1 MAATTVQQTE
11 CPVSRE
17 LVGKFLNTPF
27 LITDPTE
34 RQYLRWLVDRG
45 LFRQFRHLSSGHSG
59 RHTTGTRS
67 SSIQLTSAWSTR
79 RRSRGF
85 SFPGSGTRADRRS
98 RRTGTFLVSG
108 RDFQR
113 GGRQSFAR
121 VGHRVRFAEKV
132 CRAVYNHSTGRIDF
146 YLLTVITGLSLSLV
160 QSRSWSSP
168 WSSPSVAATPV
179 AVGCSCPVC
188 VRRFYPWR
196 MWHMGILWWSCC
208 AGLLYSCSDEFLA
221 VAGHSLATG
230 RVDGARCSD
239 SALSWASPGFGGCW
253 RLVGFRGLLGGSQLP
268 S

>member
-11 CPVSRE
+11 CPCLASSLDWYIER
-17 LVGKFLNTPF
+17 LRFLNTPF

-45 LFRQFRHLSSGHSG
+45 LFRQFWHLSSGHPG

-113 GGRQSFAR
+113 GRRQR
-121 VGHRVRFAEKV
+121 RRKPEELCTCGTQVRFAEKV

-168 WSSPSVAATPV
+168 WSSPSVAGTPV

-188 VRRFYPWR
+188 VRRFYPGR

-208 AGLLYSCSDEFLA
+208 AGLLYSCSDEF
-221 VAGHSLATG
+221 
-230 RVDGARCSD
+230 
-239 SALSWASPGFGGCW
+239 
-253 RLVGFRGLLGGSQLP
+253 
-268 S
+268 